1 MKLKLT
7 RILCLV
13 LAVMLCAGLLCGCG
27 GSDEPKETPAAF
39 DPEAYVRGGLDA
51 VYHGVYSDEYLKL
64 LGADSDKGCAESYE
78 RGMEVSLDVFAGYFN
93 ISPDKCSGETRA
105 ELLALMKDMYKY
117 AKYEVGEASENGG
130 GYTVKVTVYPIAA
143 VADAAR
149 EDYPAFAGGAAQRL
163 ADGEFDKGG
172 LSFEDWWA
180 QSIADMVRV
189 RLSAKEYLDP
199 VEVSVEISKNAGG
212 TYILSSEAL
221 AEIDRY
227 IVSYPAD

>member
-7 RILCLV
+7 RILCLI
-13 LAVMLCAGLLCGCG
+13 LAVSMCAGLLCGCG
-27 GSDEPKETPAAF
+27 GGDEPEETPVVF

-51 VYHGVYSDEYLKL
+51 VYHGVFSDEYLKL
-64 LGADSDKGCAESYE
+64 LGAGSDEGCAESYE

-93 ISPDKCSGETRA
+93 ISTDDCSDETRQS
-105 ELLALMKDMYKY
+105 LLALMKDMYKY
-117 AKYEVGEASENGG
+117 AKYEVGEATENGD

-149 EDYPAFAGGAAQRL
+149 EDYPAFAEGAAQRL
-163 ADGEFDKGG
+163 VDDEFEKDGQN
-172 LSFEDWWA
+172 FEDWWA
-180 QSIADMVRV
+180 QSISDMVRV

-199 VEVSVEISKNAGG
+199 VEVSVEISKNDSGA
-212 TYILSSEAL
+212 YILSGEAL
-221 AEIDRY
+221 AEIDRH

>member
-1 MKLKLT
+1 MKIELT

-93 ISPDKCSGETRA
+93 ISTDDCSDETRA

-117 AKYEVGEASENGG
+117 AKYEVGEVSENGG
-130 GYTVKVTVYPIAA
+130 GYT
-143 VADAAR
+143 DAAR

-189 RLSAKEYLDP
+189 RLSDREYLEP

-212 TYILSSEAL
+212 AYILSSEAL
-221 AEIDRY
+221 SEIDRH
-227 IVSYPAD
+227 IVSYPSG

>member
-7 RILCLV
+7 RILCLI
-13 LAVMLCAGLLCGCG
+13 LAVSMCAGLLCGCG
-27 GSDEPKETPAAF
+27 GGDEPEETPVVF

-51 VYHGVYSDEYLKL
+51 VYHGVFSDEYLKL
-64 LGADSDKGCAESYE
+64 LGAGSDEGCAESYE

-93 ISPDKCSGETRA
+93 ISTDDCSDETRQS
-105 ELLALMKDMYKY
+105 LLALMKDMYKY
-117 AKYEVGEASENGG
+117 AKYEVGEATENGD

-149 EDYPAFAGGAAQRL
+149 EDYPAFAEGAAQRL
-163 ADGEFDKGG
+163 VDDEFEKDGQN
-172 LSFEDWWA
+172 FEYWWA
-180 QSIADMVRV
+180 QSISDMVRV

-199 VEVSVEISKNAGG
+199 VEVSVEISKNDSGA
-212 TYILSSEAL
+212 YILSSEAL
-221 AEIDRY
+221 AEIDRH